1 MQQRFKLHPMAA
13 AIACLRS
20 KPQTASAAEQP
31 KTVIRKLLPLG
42 AMLAGMTFASQ
53 GTWAQ
58 TAPASGETTLPTV
71 NVQVS
76 RDPENKGYQGG
87 ATSVGKTPQL
97 PRDIPQAITIIP
109 QQLIYDRNADTMREA
124 LRNVPS
130 LTFNAGEGGR
140 IGDNIT
146 LRGFSV
152 VGDLYLDGIRDIAQ
166 YNRETFNLEQI
177 DVLRGSASML
187 FGRGSTGGIINQVSK
202 TPFLADRY
210 ETALTVGT
218 DDYYRATA
226 DLNKKVGDGAAI
238 RFNVMKTDAKSF
250 REGVQTD
257 RLGYAPSIRWG
268 IGTRNEFAVSHY
280 HLGYN
285 DVPDYGVPYFQGL
298 PLAVPVERFYGIA
311 NADYQKDD
319 TDITTFSYTH
329 RFSTDTEIKS
339 VLRKARYRRDLWAV
353 APRLPGGTTFI
364 TGATA
369 INRQAQRRAGEED
382 TITSQ
387 TDFNTRFAAA
397 GMKHN
402 LLVGMELLREEA
414 SRWNWA
420 GGGANPAT
428 TVGNTNPYVIP
439 LPANFFSASRAGQ
452 VDYRANTAAL
462 YTQDTIEFLPMWK
475 AVVGARYDNFKADYE
490 RPAPQGELSRTDRV
504 WSWRTGL
511 IFQPSDAQS
520 YYVAYGTSFNPS
532 GELYALDDRG
542 ANTPPEKNRNIE
554 AGAKWELFEGN
565 LSLRTAVF
573 RSEKTNERNTDL
585 AVTVEQ
591 NLLSGRRHTDGIEV
605 EAAGRITKDW
615 EVFAG
620 ASLLDAKIDAA
631 TGQQANTLGKAPL
644 NTPDYT
650 SSLWTVYRLG
660 GGWKVGGG
668 VEAVGLRWGNNTN
681 TNAVPH
687 YTRYDALLAYEQKSY
702 DLKLN
707 VLNLTDTDY
716 YEGVYQGHVIP
727 GTKRAIQITLK
738 LKF

>member
-1 MQQRFKLHPMAA
+1 MKQRFKLKPMAA
-13 AIACLRS
+13 AIAGLRIR
-20 KPQTASAAEQP
+20 PQTIPASARRE
-31 KTVIRKLLPLG
+31 TTIRKLLPLG
-42 AMLAGMTFASQ
+42 AMLAGMTLASQ
-53 GTWAQ
+53 VAGAQ
-58 TAPASGETTLPTV
+58 TATAGSEAILPTV
-71 NVQVS
+71 NVQDS
-76 RDPENKGYQGG
+76 REPETKGYQGG
-87 ATSVGKTPQL
+87 TTSVGKTPQL
-97 PRDIPQAITIIP
+97 PRDIPQAITIVP

-187 FGRGSTGGIINQVSK
+187 FGRGSTGGIINQASK
-202 TPFLADRY
+202 VPLLTDRY

-226 DLNKKVGDGAAI
+226 DLNKKIGDDAAI

-250 REGVQTD
+250 RDGVETD
-257 RLGYAPSIRWG
+257 RLGYAPSVRWG
-268 IGTRNEFAVSHY
+268 IGGRNEFAISHY

-285 DVPDYGVPYFQGL
+285 DVPDYGVPYFQGQ
-298 PLAVPVERFYGIA
+298 PLAVPVDRFYGIA

-329 RFSTDTEIKS
+329 RFSVDTDIKS

-353 APRLPGGTTFI
+353 APRLAGNPAFVTD
-364 TGATA
+364 ATV
-369 INRQAQRRAGEED
+369 INRQTQRRAGEED

-387 TDFNTRFAAA
+387 TDLNTRLTFA
-397 GMKHN
+397 GMKHS
-402 LLVGMELLREEA
+402 LLAGMELLREDA
-414 SRWNWA
+414 SRWNWV

-428 TVGNTNPYVIP
+428 TVGNGYPYLIP
-439 LPANFFSASRAGQ
+439 LPANFFNASRAGQ
-452 VDYRANTAAL
+452 VNYKADTVGL
-462 YTQDTIEFLPMWK
+462 YAQDTIEFAPMWK
-475 AVVGARYDNFKADYE
+475 AVLGARHDDFKADYD
-490 RPAPQGELSRTDRV
+490 RPAPQGDLSRTDRV
-504 WSWRTGL
+504 WSWRSGL

-520 YYVAYGTSFNPS
+520 YYVSYGTSFNPS
-532 GELYALDDRG
+532 GELYALDDRSI
-542 ANTPPEKNRNIE
+542 NTPPEKNRNIE

-565 LSLRTAVF
+565 LSLRTALF

-591 NLLSGRRHTDGIEV
+591 NLLTGRRHTDGIEI
-605 EAAGRITKDW
+605 EAAGRINSDW
-615 EVFAG
+615 EVFGG
-620 ASLLDAKIDAA
+620 ASFLDAKIDAA
-631 TGQQANTLGKAPL
+631 TGQQANTLGKVPL

-650 SSLWTVYRLG
+650 SSLWSSYRLG
-660 GGWKVGGG
+660 GGWKIGGG
-668 VEAVGLRWGNNTN
+668 VETVGMRWANNTN
-681 TNAVPH
+681 TNAVPR

-702 DLKLN
+702 DLKIN
-707 VLNLTDTDY
+707 ILNLTDIDY

-727 GTKRAIQITLK
+727 GTRRAIQATVK